1 MFTNID
7 TIKKALR
14 TIVPNEKEYEKA
26 LYELTHWEEQSKKQR
41 SNQELPPEEL
51 IALPDGE
58 LYAAVW
64 NRTDEKVEQA
74 VTDREGV
81 AALPRAAQAFCV
93 AYYYEMEM
101 ENGGLCQYFVNSSRE
116 LAPLLPAALDEI
128 GAADHKTLFDAFVRD
143 NGIDVNDLS
152 SFISDD
158 VEGYL
163 AQTERYPFDDFDN
176 AFYALKPIQ
185 EYLIPYIR
193 AHIPEF

>member
-1 MFTNID
+1 MFTDLD
-7 TIKKALR
+7 TIQKALR
-14 TIVPNEKEYEKA
+14 SIFLNEKDREKA
-26 LYELTHWEEQSKKQR
+26 LYELAHWEERSKKQR

-51 IALPDGE
+51 SALPDGE
-58 LYAAVW
+58 LCEAIW

-74 VTDREGV
+74 ATDREGV
-81 AALPRAAQAFCV
+81 AALPQAAQAFYV
-93 AYYYEMEM
+93 AYCYEMEM

-116 LAPLLPAALDEI
+116 LAPMLPAALGEI
-128 GAADHKTLFDAFVRD
+128 GAADHKALFDAFVRD

-152 SFISDD
+152 SFVSDD

-185 EYLIPYIR
+185 EYLIPYVQ
-193 AHIPEF
+193 AHISAF

>member
-1 MFTNID
+1 MFTDLD
-7 TIKKALR
+7 TIQKALR
-14 TIVPNEKEYEKA
+14 SIFPNEKDREKA
-26 LYELTHWEEQSKKQR
+26 LYELTHWEERSKKQR

-51 IALPDGE
+51 SALPDGE
-58 LYAAVW
+58 LCEAIW

-74 VTDREGV
+74 ATDREGV
-81 AALPRAAQAFCV
+81 AALPQAAQAFYV
-93 AYYYEMEM
+93 AYCYEMEM

-116 LAPLLPAALDEI
+116 LAPMLPAALGEI
-128 GAADHKTLFDAFVRD
+128 GAADHKALFDAFVRD

-152 SFISDD
+152 SFVSDD

-185 EYLIPYIR
+185 EYLIPYVQ
-193 AHIPEF
+193 AHISAF